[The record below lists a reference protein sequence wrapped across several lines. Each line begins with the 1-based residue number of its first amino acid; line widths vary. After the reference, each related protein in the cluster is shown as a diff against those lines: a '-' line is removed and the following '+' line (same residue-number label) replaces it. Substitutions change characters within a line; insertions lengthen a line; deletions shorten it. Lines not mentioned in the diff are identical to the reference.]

1 MVRFLKKGTKSFLV
15 GKKEVSNIIVI
26 RVKVKGSRIR
36 KSFIKILDDRW
47 FYCVFF
53 SLRNKIDLL
62 YLFMKKIDE
71 LFFKIIKGFRYSSVG
86 EKF

>member
-1 MVRFLKKGTKSFLV
+1 MKLFLV

-36 KSFIKILDDRW
+36 KSFIKILDDWW

-71 LFFKIIKGFRYSSVG
+71 LFFKIIKGFCYSSVG

>member
-1 MVRFLKKGTKSFLV
+1 MKHTT
-15 GKKEVSNIIVI
+15 VI

-36 KSFIKILDDRW
+36 KSFIKTPDDRW
-47 FYCVFF
+47 FYCASS

-62 YLFMKKIDE
+62 HPFMKKTDE
-71 LFFKIIKGFRYSSVG
+71 LFFKAIKGFRHSSAG